1 MLNVCLSD
9 NSITEPS
16 YHDGGLVD
24 KLSISTYTGNI
35 YKYLCR
41 ILPVLSNEVNR

>member
-1 MLNVCLSD
+1 MFLSD
-9 NSITEPS
+9 NSFTETS

-24 KLSISTYTGNI
+24 ILSISTFTVNI

-41 ILPVLSNEVNR
+41 ILPVLSNSVNR